1 VQDFRTLESKKIVTV
16 KERRDTGVSIEPP
29 GFRNLR
35 GKMHRAPQVLG
46 PETMYRVYALLR
58 TGSWHFSVVGR
69 RRSQGCAMALAN
81 GNVES
86 QEREA

>member
-46 PETMYRVYALLR
+46 PETMHREYALLR
-58 TGSWHFSVVGR
+58 TESWRFFVLGR
-69 RRSQGCAMALAN
+69 RDSRGCAKALAN
-81 GNVES
+81 GNMES